1 MIQRVQSVWLFLAS
15 LTIFLL
21 LLLPIVSNQVNGS
34 EFWIMVTGL
43 YQKTNETAIKV
54 ESFKPL
60 YISSVA
66 VGLICFISIFAFRN
80 RTVQKRIIMVVMV
93 LIISLSYWIFNYTQ
107 KIPGGIASASY
118 GIGAFLPVLAVLF
131 CALALRGI
139 RKDEQLLRSADRL
152 R

>member
-21 LLLPIVSNQVNGS
+21 FLLPIVGNQVNGS

-60 YISSVA
+60 YISSLA

-93 LIISLSYWIFNYTQ
+93 LIISLSYWIFNYAQ
-107 KIPGGIASASY
+107 KIPGGIVSASY
-118 GIGAFLPVLAVLF
+118 GVGTFLPVLALLF

-139 RKDEQLLRSADRL
+139 GKDEQLLRSADRL

>member
-21 LLLPIVSNQVNGS
+21 LLLPVVSNQINGS

-54 ESFKPL
+54 ESFRPL
-60 YISSVA
+60 YISTAA
-66 VGLICFISIFAFRN
+66 VGLICFISIFVFRN
-80 RTVQKRIIMVVMV
+80 RTAQKRIIMVAMV
-93 LIISLSYWIFNYTQ
+93 LIISLSYWIFSYAQ

-139 RKDEQLLRSADRL
+139 RKDEQLLKSADRL

>member
-21 LLLPIVSNQVNGS
+21 LLLPIVSNQINGS

-54 ESFKPL
+54 ESFRPL
-60 YISSVA
+60 YISAAAVA
-66 VGLICFISIFAFRN
+66 LICFVSIFAFRN
-80 RTVQKRIIMVVMV
+80 RTVQKRIIMAVMV
-93 LIISLSYWIFNYTQ
+93 LIVFLSYWIFNYAQ
-107 KIPGGIASASY
+107 KIPGGIDSASY
-118 GIGAFLPVLAVLF
+118 GIGAFLPVIAVLF

-139 RKDEQLLRSADRL
+139 RKDEQLLKSADRL

>member
-15 LTIFLL
+15 LTLFLL

-34 EFWIMVTGL
+34 EFWILVTGL

-54 ESFKPL
+54 ESFRPL
-60 YISSVA
+60 YIATAA
-66 VGLICFISIFAFRN
+66 VGLVCFISIFAFRN
-80 RTVQKRIIMVVMV
+80 RTGQKRIIIAAIV
-93 LIISLSYWIFNYTQ
+93 LILSLSYWIFSHAQ
-107 KIPGGIASASY
+107 KIPGGIASAAY

-139 RKDEQLLRSADRL
+139 RKDEQLLKSADRL

>member
-21 LLLPIVSNQVNGS
+21 LLLPVVSNQVNGS

-54 ESFKPL
+54 ESFSPL
-60 YISSVA
+60 YISAAA

-80 RTVQKRIIMVVMV
+80 RTAQKRIIIDLQLCAKNTRRYCQCV
-93 LIISLSYWIFNYTQ
+93 LWYWCISACFSC
-107 KIPGGIASASY
+107 
-118 GIGAFLPVLAVLF
+118 AVL
-131 CALALRGI
+131 CTCTARYPQRRTI
-139 RKDEQLLRSADRL
+139 TEIC
-152 R
+152 